1 MSVPVIQLEAGVNLT
16 RALHEESHRGTL
28 GNIVDAR
35 RLHRR
40 QSQRLHRQNALT
52 ADAET
57 LATGGQD
64 SHLRAF
70 GEQVGNRRTSRDH
83 LLDVVE
89 NEEQALVTQPVHE
102 RLA

>member
-1 MSVPVIQLEAGVNLT
+1 MQVNLP
-16 RALHEESHRGTL
+16 RPLREESYRGTL
-28 GNIVDAR
+28 GDIVDTR

-64 SHLRAF
+64 PHLRAVSK
-70 GEQVGNRRTSRDH
+70 QTGNRRTSRDH

-102 RLA
+102 CLA